1 MDTIKDELNQAAEGH
16 SHYFLNEPLTILD
29 DPAFPIQSEEL
40 RRILDLAAAAL
51 SVGPRVEGSSDPWSL
66 LRPSDWFRAAT
77 HTMAAILRGCVR
89 TKNIGQ
95 LGNFSIHPLRDTYR
109 RSTNLPDVET
119 QCDLLEAI
127 AFQITKHLTLDNGPY
142 LPQDSIDGI
151 RATVWRAH
159 EAQIRMAVSQ
169 KANEVEH
176 KLTTMGLV
184 ELVDNLLN
192 EASTEEITNT
202 VREDI
207 ALQTRSKYNN
217 AKLDMENKAYHEFIN
232 QAMAEGKDRAVKE
245 ALETY
250 AVTSKN
256 LREMKEKQ
264 AKDDANKYYQKLL
277 ETAKEQARLKA
288 DSEFSRLLADERSA
302 IAPRVDAEIALEH
315 RKLVQERR
323 IATEAQ
329 LQALTLEEEKKLVR
343 VAATRL
349 GMSLKD
355 DEHTAK
361 KVKVD
366 QRKARPAPVTPRG
379 RSSSVVSTSS
389 NTRKRA
395 YSPSEA
401 QAPTTPPARDEQKT
415 PTPKTVT
422 TVNFE
427 IKAEPTP
434 QPTFATPS
442 TPSVIRDAV
451 NIAQDVSLRS
461 SSSSIHNEANH
472 MAIDPEHLNLANI
485 FPPGIPPPPID
496 VSLPP
501 PMSQTPPYG
510 GAEAHEDG
518 AAPSASPEVPEANAS
533 EIRLFALM
541 QKFNQPIWD
550 TIHRIEQ
557 ALGDGRIPRVP
568 QRAGPG
574 YRSEHI
580 HKQAARVPSAP
591 NGPEV
596 TTQTPR
602 ERQVSQAAP
611 PFPSEPPVPERST
624 PPADT
629 IARVDDDDVEFPA
642 LESTSRGTRRRRNTA
657 ATIIQQRRNIPGAT
671 GPDDGHIP
679 ITNNNSRIKPL
690 FANIITREAVAQQ
703 QNIQTSAAQARR
715 AQGRKPSGNQGTRK
729 APSDGNMTEVTVIR
743 FGGLEDKEEERKF
756 RARNPVEIIQ
766 SVQRDLARQAKNLP
780 AVLSG
785 RWSTT
790 ADTTGNFVYT
800 IAGIIPPRDLMSLK
814 LYLCRP
820 FKGRTELVPTK
831 GWTWIQLRLVP
842 TEDLDGCV
850 WGPDDLLNQFI
861 ANPCFQDALICIAP
875 HWQGNPL
882 NNDKEKSTVL
892 AAIIDEDNAIC
903 QNALTHGVRMFGAQ
917 VKFLRCGDNPTLL
930 QCSRCHLLGHYAS
943 SSKCKMPKN
952 GVKCYRCGGN
962 HDGRDHDYECNS
974 KSHKILGK
982 CDCSLKCLLC
992 KKTDHH
998 ARSRKCL
1005 KRGDFNPPR
1014 LPDRGQDEP
1023 FQIVGKKRNTKGKQ
1037 RAEPYS
1043 PPLSAFIVPEVKNIP
1058 LAQCPT
1064 EKDKNVLFCMCCP
1077 LPSVA
1082 EYQKRFVSPRPNVT
1096 DTTALPTARIISSKG
1111 KSIQE
1116 TKMRAHSYEPWTDTT
1131 MTKLWSYF
1139 MRRKKKSSQ
1148 KSKFTRL

>member
-1 MDTIKDELNQAAEGH
+1 
-16 SHYFLNEPLTILD
+16 
-29 DPAFPIQSEEL
+29 
-40 RRILDLAAAAL
+40 
-51 SVGPRVEGSSDPWSL
+51 
-66 LRPSDWFRAAT
+66 
-77 HTMAAILRGCVR
+77 MAAILRGCIR

-95 LGNFSIHPLRDTYR
+95 LGNFPLHPLRDIYR
-109 RSTNLPDVET
+109 RSTNLPELES
-119 QCDLLEAI
+119 QRDLLEAI
-127 AFQITKHLTLDNGPY
+127 AFQITEHLSLDNGPY

-151 RATVWRAH
+151 RATVWCAH

-176 KLTTMGLV
+176 KLTTMGLA
-184 ELVDNLLN
+184 ELIDNLLN
-192 EASTEEITNT
+192 EASVKEITNT

-217 AKLDMENKAYHEFIN
+217 AKLDTENKAYHEFIN

-250 AVTSKN
+250 AITSKN

-264 AKDDANKYYQKLL
+264 AKDDANKYYQNLL

-288 DSEFSRLLADERSA
+288 DSKFSRLLADEHST

-315 RKLVQERR
+315 KKLVQERH

-343 VAATRL
+343 VAAARL
-349 GMSLKD
+349 GISLKD

-379 RSSSVVSTSS
+379 RSNSVVSTSSQS

-395 YSPSEA
+395 YSPSDA
-401 QAPTTPPARDEQKT
+401 QAPITPPARDEQKT
-415 PTPKTVT
+415 PTPKEVT
-422 TVNFE
+422 TVTFE
-427 IKAEPTP
+427 IKAKPTP

-442 TPSVIRDAV
+442 TPSVIRDAIE
-451 NIAQDVSLRS
+451 IAQDVLLRS
-461 SSSSIHNEANH
+461 STSSIHNEANH
-472 MAIDPEHLNLANI
+472 MAIDPEHLDLTNI
-485 FPPGIPPPPID
+485 FPLGIPPPPLN

-501 PMSQTPPYG
+501 PMLQTPQFG

-518 AAPSASPEVPEANAS
+518 AAPSASPEALEANAS

-557 ALGDGRIPRVP
+557 ALGDGRIPRAL

-574 YRSEHI
+574 YRSEHM

-596 TTQTPR
+596 TTQVSR
-602 ERQVSQAAP
+602 ERQVSQVAP
-611 PFPSEPPVPERST
+611 PLPSEPPVPEQST

-629 IARVDDDDVEFPA
+629 IARVDDDEFPA
-642 LESTSRGTRRRRNTA
+642 LEPTSRGSRCRRNA
-657 ATIIQQRRNIPGAT
+657 ASTVLQQRRNIPGAV
-671 GPDDGHIP
+671 GPDDGHIS

-703 QNIQTSAAQARR
+703 QNIKTMAAQAR
-715 AQGRKPSGNQGTRK
+715 QPKDGNHLGIK
-729 APSDGNMTEVTVIR
+729 ALAKTPSDGNMTEVTVIR
-743 FGGLEDKEEERKF
+743 FGGLENKEEECKF

-766 SVQRDLARQAKNLP
+766 SVQCDLSRQAKNPP

-814 LYLCRP
+814 SYLCRP

-875 HWQGNPL
+875 HWQGIRSITTKRSQLSSRPSSTKTMPFAKMQSLMAYECLALKSNSYDAETIPL
-882 NNDKEKSTVL
+882 SC
-892 AAIIDEDNAIC
+892 NAQGATC
-903 QNALTHGVRMFGAQ
+903 WGTMRARQNAKCQETLSNVTGVGVPMTEETTTTN
-917 VKFLRCGDNPTLL
+917 V
-930 QCSRCHLLGHYAS
+930 
-943 SSKCKMPKN
+943 MPRHTRFS
-952 GVKCYRCGGN
+952 GSATAY
-962 HDGRDHDYECNS
+962 
-974 KSHKILGK
+974 
-982 CDCSLKCLLC
+982 LKCLLC
-992 KKTDHH
+992 KRRTITQDH
-998 ARSRKCL
+998 A
-1005 KRGDFNPPR
+1005 N
-1014 LPDRGQDEP
+1014 
-1023 FQIVGKKRNTKGKQ
+1023 
-1037 RAEPYS
+1037 A
-1043 PPLSAFIVPEVKNIP
+1043 
-1058 LAQCPT
+1058 
-1064 EKDKNVLFCMCCP
+1064 
-1077 LPSVA
+1077 
-1082 EYQKRFVSPRPNVT
+1082 
-1096 DTTALPTARIISSKG
+1096 
-1111 KSIQE
+1111 
-1116 TKMRAHSYEPWTDTT
+1116 
-1131 MTKLWSYF
+1131 
-1139 MRRKKKSSQ
+1139 
-1148 KSKFTRL
+1148 

>member
-1 MDTIKDELNQAAEGH
+1 MDEPRQLDGDPSRKASWNRLLGNGKVDRLRNPGTPLGRSHSGRESLNGLERSKSAIGRPREKYPG
-16 SHYFLNEPLTILD
+16 FLFKLLP
-29 DPAFPIQSEEL
+29 
-40 RRILDLAAAAL
+40 RYL
-51 SVGPRVEGSSDPWSL
+51 SRFMRHKGWGSARAPFY
-66 LRPSDWFRAAT
+66 RAQQQPSQWDHAT
-77 HTMAAILRGCVR
+77 TTRMMGCVR
-89 TKNIGQ
+89 TKNVGR
-95 LGNFSIHPLRDTYR
+95 LGDFPLHPLRDTYR
-109 RSTNLPDVET
+109 SSSALPAVNT
-119 QCDLLEAI
+119 QRDLLEAI
-127 AFQITKHLTLDNGPY
+127 SLQIAEHLSLDNGPY

-159 EAQIRMAVSQ
+159 EAQIRAAVSQ
-169 KANEVEH
+169 KANKVEH
-176 KLTTMGLV
+176 KLTTMGLA
-184 ELVDNLLN
+184 ELIDNLLN
-192 EASTEEITNT
+192 EASVEEITNT
-202 VREDI
+202 VQEDI

-217 AKLDMENKAYHEFIN
+217 AKLEMENKAYHEFIN
-232 QAMAEGKDRAVKE
+232 QAMTEGKDRATKE

-250 AVTSKN
+250 ANTSRN

-264 AKDDANKYYQKLL
+264 AKEDAEKYYQNLL
-277 ETAKEQARLKA
+277 GKAKDQARLKA

-315 RKLVQERR
+315 KKLVEERR
-323 IATEAQ
+323 LATEAQ
-329 LQALTLEEEKKLVR
+329 LKALTLEEEKNLVR
-343 VAATRL
+343 VAASRL
-349 GMSLKD
+349 GISLKD

-379 RSSSVVSTSS
+379 RSSSVAS
-389 NTRKRA
+389 NASQSNSRKRA
-395 YSPSEA
+395 YSPSTVIVQE
-401 QAPTTPPARDEQKT
+401 PHPDRDDQKT
-415 PTPKTVT
+415 PTPKVAKSVT

-442 TPSVIRDAV
+442 TPSVIREAV
-451 NIAQDVSLRS
+451 NIAQSVSLRS
-461 SSSSIHNEANH
+461 STSSIHNMANH
-472 MAIDPEHLNLANI
+472 MAIDPEHLDLENI
-485 FPPGIPPPPID
+485 FPPGIPPPPTNI
-496 VSLPP
+496 SLPP
-501 PMSQTPPYG
+501 AMSRTPQFG

-518 AAPSASPEVPEANAS
+518 AAPSVSPEVLETNAS

-557 ALGDGRIPRVP
+557 ALGDGRIPRAP

-574 YRSEHI
+574 YRSEHM
-580 HKQAARVPSAP
+580 HKQAARVSSAP

-596 TTQTPR
+596 TTQVSR
-602 ERQVSQAAP
+602 ERQVSQVAP

-624 PPADT
+624 LPANT

-642 LESTSRGTRRRRNTA
+642 LESTSRGTRRRRNAA
-657 ATIIQQRRNIPGAT
+657 ATITQQRRNIPGAT
-671 GPDDGHIP
+671 GPDDGHIQ

-690 FANIITREAVAQQ
+690 FANIITREAVSQQ

-715 AQGRKPSGNQGTRK
+715 AQGRKPSGNQGARK

-766 SVQRDLARQAKNLP
+766 SVQRDLARQAKNPP

-814 LYLCRP
+814 SYLCRP

-831 GWTWIQLRLVP
+831 GWTWIQLRMVP

-892 AAIIDEDNAIC
+892 VAIIDEDNAIC

-930 QCSRCHLLGHYAS
+930 QCARCHLLGHYAS

-962 HDGRDHDYECNS
+962 HDGRDHDYECNA

-982 CDCSLKCLLC
+982 CDCPLKCLLC

-1014 LPDRGQDEP
+1014 LPERGQEEP

-1043 PPLSAFIVPEVKNIP
+1043 PSLSAFIVPERKIRMYFSACVALSHRSRNTKNDSSRQD
-1058 LAQCPT
+1058 LT
-1064 EKDKNVLFCMCCP
+1064 
-1077 LPSVA
+1077 S
-1082 EYQKRFVSPRPNVT
+1082 RTPRLYP
-1096 DTTALPTARIISSKG
+1096 R
-1111 KSIQE
+1111 QE
-1116 TKMRAHSYEPWTDTT
+1116 
-1131 MTKLWSYF
+1131 
-1139 MRRKKKSSQ
+1139 
-1148 KSKFTRL
+1148 